1 MKNNSKTLTIE
12 TKKLWIIGALL
23 SLVASIYPTILLVT
37 AMFSDVDQHLKE
49 YSLMDGFKWAFPIF
63 IVIFF
68 LFVVVFI
75 LLCKWQ
81 GKKNS

>member
-12 TKKLWIIGALL
+12 KKKLWIIGLIL
-23 SLVASIYPTILLVT
+23 SLLASIYP
-37 AMFSDVDQHLKE
+37 
-49 YSLMDGFKWAFPIF
+49 SLMIAPVSVTIATLYQNPNATLFDIFKFFFPGFF
-63 IVIFF
+63 VIFF

-81 GKKNS
+81 SKK